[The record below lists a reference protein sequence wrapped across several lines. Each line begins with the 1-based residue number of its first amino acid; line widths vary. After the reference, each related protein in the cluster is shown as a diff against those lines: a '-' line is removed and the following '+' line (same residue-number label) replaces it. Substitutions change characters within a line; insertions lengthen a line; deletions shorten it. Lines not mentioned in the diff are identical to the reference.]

1 MADRTIGNNGNNCGI
16 DAREKLKAMN
26 KFEKSVMALL
36 AAIAIEGAVT
46 AWEIQPIARNG
57 FEIELDD
64 KDIQEIENAA
74 AAAFED
80 INEEITE

>member
-1 MADRTIGNNGNNCGI
+1 
-16 DAREKLKAMN
+16 MN
-26 KFEKSVMALL
+26 KFEKSVVALL
-36 AAIAIEGAVT
+36 TAIAIEGAVT
-46 AWEIQPIARNG
+46 AWEIRQIAENG

-64 KDIQEIENAA
+64 DEVQAIEDAA